1 MNYEE
6 NPSSIKYYV
15 KNYILKNKE
24 RFTNKTLIDFPT
36 GNWIT
41 SRLLKEIG
49 ATPLP
54 FDLFPEYFKID
65 GLKCERANI
74 AEGIP
79 VENSS
84 ADYVICQ
91 EGIEHFSDQLG
102 AFKEF
107 NRVTRKGGGLLMTT
121 PNYSNLRA
129 KMSYFLSESE
139 RFNSIIAPNELD
151 SVWMSEQN
159 ITNEVYYG
167 HIFLIGILKLRC
179 FGKLSGFKIKHIE
192 PTKVKS
198 TSVIFLILFYPFILI
213 SNWIT
218 YKKSLKNDNNFK
230 DSIKKEVYKEIFQL
244 SISPKMLVQSHIFV
258 EFEKEKELNE
268 IAKDLK
274 SDHTEFGTT

>member
-24 RFTNKTLIDFPT
+24 RFTNKTFIDFPT
-36 GNWIT
+36 GNGIT

-84 ADYVICQ
+84 TDYVICQ

>member
-1 MNYEE
+1 MNFEE

-24 RFTNKTLIDFPT
+24 RFTNKTFIDFPT
-36 GNWIT
+36 GNGIT